1 MKTIGLIGGLSWEST
16 AIYYRLLN
24 EAVRRRLGGLHS
36 ARLLLWSFDF
46 AGIEALQAEGDWAGA
61 AAQMAEA
68 ARRLARGGADCLVI
82 CSNTMH
88 RMAAE
93 VEAAG
98 TLPLIHIADATAA
111 AIKAGASRRPLLL
124 ATRYTIEQPFYK
136 GRLSARHGIE
146 AVVPEAAD
154 RETVHRIIYEELC
167 RGIIRPDQGRLSLR
181 SWAMP
186 GPGRRWGD
194 LRLHRDR
201 DDHRGTDFDIPL
213 RHHPPP
219 CRGAI
224 AFAAGSGY
232 GAACVATRPP

>member
-46 AGIEALQAEGDWAGA
+46 AEIEALQAEGDWAGA

-98 TLPLIHIADATAA
+98 DLPLIHIADATAA
-111 AIKAGASRRPLLL
+111 AIKRQR
-124 ATRYTIEQPFYK
+124 QPPAPA
-136 GRLSARHGIE
+136 ARHALYHG
-146 AVVPEAAD
+146 AA
-154 RETVHRIIYEELC
+154 LL
-167 RGIIRPDQGRLSLR
+167 QGAPQRAPR
-181 SWAMP
+181 
-186 GPGRRWGD
+186 
-194 LRLHRDR
+194 
-201 DDHRGTDFDIPL
+201 HRGHGARRGRPRDGPP
-213 RHHPPP
+213 HHL
-219 CRGAI
+219 
-224 AFAAGSGY
+224 
-232 GAACVATRPP
+232 